1 MIFFEAKSKSN
12 LCNCKSMFIKP
23 KKLRSQEALPMS
35 EAISS
40 WLKSNHLEDKLLIS
54 RINADWELMVG
65 PVIARH
71 TRSIRVENKV
81 LHIMVDNAPLRQQ
94 LTYSKTQLVKL
105 VNEKAGRQLVIDCFI
120 L

>member
-1 MIFFEAKSKSN
+1 M
-12 LCNCKSMFIKP
+12 LIKP
-23 KKLRSQEALPMS
+23 KKLRSQEATPIS
-35 EAISS
+35 DAISN

-54 RINADWELMVG
+54 RINADWEEMVG

-81 LHIMVDNAPLRQQ
+81 LQIIVDNAPLRQQ

>member
-1 MIFFEAKSKSN
+1 M
-12 LCNCKSMFIKP
+12 LIKP
-23 KKLRSQEALPMS
+23 KKLRSQEATPIS
-35 EAISS
+35 DAISN

-54 RINADWELMVG
+54 RINADWEEMVG

-81 LHIMVDNAPLRQQ
+81 LQIMVDNAPLRQQ